1 MEVWRCSGHTEH
13 REDAGKEHREPEE
26 GEALGGGTLPARRQP
41 PSGEEL
47 AGIAA
52 LSANQGGARA
62 AKLFLVL
69 GNQ

>member
-1 MEVWRCSGHTEH
+1 MLWAHRTQRGCWERVKSGRNT
-13 REDAGKEHREPEE
+13 RLWGRGVVLYLLGK
-26 GEALGGGTLPARRQP
+26 AQP

-47 AGIAA
+47 ARVAA

-62 AKLFLVL
+62 AKLLLVF